1 MFFKSLIFYTVVESA
16 FGEALVF
23 IAFVVVVFLIF
34 EPILDAALML

>member
-1 MFFKSLIFYTVVESA
+1 MHADTVVESA

-23 IAFVVVVFLIF
+23 IALVVVVFLIF